1 MDLPRQRP
9 EPAPRSA
16 APLKALRYAAVSIW
30 IIVLEV
36 TANAALL
43 WAADWLLT
51 R

>member
-16 APLKALRYAAVSIW
+16 APLKALRYTAVSIW
-30 IIVLEV
+30 IVALEFG
-36 TANAALL
+36 ANAALL
-43 WAADWLLT
+43 WVADWLLN